1 MRSWRRQQGQHG
13 EQMAVQFL
21 QRQGYRI
28 QQQNYRC
35 RGGEVD
41 IIAWDGPTLVFIE
54 VKTKGQTAFGAPQAM
69 VHGQKQKKIVHVAM
83 VYVQQHQMQEVNIRF
98 DVVAITLL
106 PGFPPEVTHVPGAFT
121 PSSHFLY

>member
-13 EQMAVQFL
+13 EQLAVQFL

-28 QQQNYRC
+28 TQQNYRC

-54 VKTKGQTAFGAPQAM
+54 VKTKGQMAFGAPQAM
-69 VHGQKQKKIVHVAM
+69 VDGQKQKKIVHVAM
-83 VYVQQHQMQEVNIRF
+83 VYVQQHHMQDVNIRF
-98 DVVAITLL
+98 DVVAITRL
-106 PGFPPEVTHVPGAFT
+106 PGLPPEVTHVPGAFT
-121 PSSHFLY
+121 ASSHFLY